1 MYSLPVL
8 VALQLVRHTEE
19 DEEDQFQKDVNDLE
33 RIYKNAIAAC

>member
-19 DEEDQFQKDVNDLE
+19 DQFQKDVNDLE
-33 RIYKNAIAAC
+33 RIHKNAIAAC